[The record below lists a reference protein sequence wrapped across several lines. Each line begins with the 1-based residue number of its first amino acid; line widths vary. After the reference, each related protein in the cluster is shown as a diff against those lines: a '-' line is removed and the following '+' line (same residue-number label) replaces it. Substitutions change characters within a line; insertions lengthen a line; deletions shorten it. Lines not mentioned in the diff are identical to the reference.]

1 MQKNYK
7 SQGFTLIEV
16 VIALTI
22 LSWVLGSVLFLV
34 SQYADER
41 LMMRERFYSNQVA
54 WNQLLDNYQKTQGW
68 ISVTESSNVEL
79 NGSEEQGGQNW
90 EWQMQIAPAMGKDL
104 FRYQSR
110 AKSTV
115 GNDTENGIESSLTM
129 YILNAPTG
137 QSGTAVSRGESP

>member
-1 MQKNYK
+1 MNKNYQV
-7 SQGFTLIEV
+7 QGFTLIEV

-54 WNQLLDNYQKTQGW
+54 WNQLLNNYQKTQGW
-68 ISVTESSNVEL
+68 VSLAQSTNVEL
-79 NGSEEQGGQNW
+79 KGSEEQGGQNW
-90 EWQMQIAPAMGKDL
+90 DWQVQVAPAMGRDL
-104 FRYQSR
+104 FRYQSS
-110 AKSTV
+110 AKSSA
-115 GNDTENGIESSLTM
+115 GSDIESSLTM

-137 QSGTAVSRGESP
+137 QNAITVDNP

>member
-1 MQKNYK
+1 MNKNYQV
-7 SQGFTLIEV
+7 QGFTLIEV

-54 WNQLLDNYQKTQGW
+54 WNQLLNNYQKTQGLVS
-68 ISVTESSNVEL
+68 IAQSTNVEL
-79 NGSEEQGGQNW
+79 KGSEEQGGQNW
-90 EWQMQIAPAMGKDL
+90 DWQVQVAPAMGRDL
-104 FRYQSR
+104 FRYQSS
-110 AKSTV
+110 AKSSA
-115 GNDTENGIESSLTM
+115 GSDIESSLTM

-137 QSGTAVSRGESP
+137 QSVIAVDNP

>member
-1 MQKNYK
+1 MKRNIQKK
-7 SQGFTLIEV
+7 GFTLIEV

-54 WNQLLDNYQKTQGW
+54 WNQLLNNYQKSQGW
-68 ISVTESSNVEL
+68 ISITQSANVEL
-79 NGSEEQGGQNW
+79 SGSETQGGQSW
-90 EWQMQIAPAMGKDL
+90 DWQMQVAPAMGRDL

-110 AKSTV
+110 AKSSAES
-115 GNDTENGIESSLTM
+115 DIESSLTM
-129 YILNAPTG
+129 YILNSPTG
-137 QSGTAVSRGESP
+137 RNVNDLQGVQNP